1 MLYATPA
8 KLVCTVAIAATLA
21 AAGCGT
27 AGHGSN
33 SSAGTAG
40 VTAAAGGS
48 SAGDFCT
55 LDAKLVAR
63 KQHDLGAALGSDAAN
78 QSQIV
83 DDLLKDAPVT
93 QSDLIAA
100 APPEPHRYL
109 ADLADPNKMDAMLEP
124 SGTASSA
131 IRAGAGASP
140 TGFVTPSETGAYSR
154 ALAAD
159 PQSTR
164 VRGSLH
170 LA

>member
-1 MLYATPA
+1 MSYATPA
-8 KLVCTVAIAATLA
+8 KLVCTIATAATLA

-27 AGHGSN
+27 TGHNSN
-33 SSAGTAG
+33 SSAGTGTAG

-63 KQHDLGAALGSDAAN
+63 KQRDLGAALGSDAAN
-78 QSQIV
+78 QSQII

-109 ADLADPNKMDAMLEP
+109 ADLADPNKMDAMMDNMK
-124 SGTASSA
+124 G
-131 IRAGAGASP
+131 
-140 TGFVTPSETGAYSR
+140 VNDW
-154 ALAAD
+154 ALKNCDAKYRPLFEWQD
-159 PQSTR
+159 KFL
-164 VRGSLH
+164 GS
-170 LA
+170 